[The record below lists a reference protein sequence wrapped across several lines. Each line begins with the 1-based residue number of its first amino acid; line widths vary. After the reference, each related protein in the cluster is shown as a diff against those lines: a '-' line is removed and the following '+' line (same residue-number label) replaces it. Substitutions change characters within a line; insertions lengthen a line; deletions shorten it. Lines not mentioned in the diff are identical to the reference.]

1 MIEALNLRTD
11 ITARRKKSTTPQP
24 TTETFQFLLFV
35 FDMLELRKLT
45 VDSSFYCATLILAA
59 QHGGLHKRIA
69 YYMSEERRRHKEL
82 AISNAQTNADTEAD
96 MKWEELLLNYST
108 YKEETGS
115 DIKLPFVRVSTN
127 DFGRVLAAEQA
138 VQYQPSSLKR

>member
-11 ITARRKKSTTPQP
+11 ITTRPKSSTTPQP

-35 FDMLELRKLT
+35 FDILESRKLT
-45 VDSSFYCATLILAA
+45 VDSSFYSATLILGA
-59 QHGGLHKRIA
+59 QDRGLHKRIA

-82 AISNAQTNADTEAD
+82 TISNAQTNDDTRAD
-96 MKWEELLLNYST
+96 MKWEELLLNYSA
-108 YKEETGS
+108 YKEEHES
-115 DIKLPFVRVSTN
+115 DIMLPLVRVSTN

-138 VQYQPSSLKR
+138 VQYQPYSSKR